1 MWVPSGPDEQ
11 GGKEQKEQL
20 VGQGLTGNFSKGPV
34 RAGHERHPGV
44 YGQFGSQF
52 LHQ

>member
-1 MWVPSGPDEQ
+1 MWVPSGPNKQ

-34 RAGHERHPGV
+34 SAGHERHPGV